1 MKTIPLNYIVKDNI
15 QHRYRFLNTLG
26 EGSFGKVKVAC
37 LIDNP
42 SKKYAIKSI
51 PRDIVDYHG
60 KERQVEM
67 SNVFSDEESKDFDEY
82 DEEQIQD
89 MLEAELQV
97 LMNMDHP
104 NIVKFY
110 QCMYDNNY
118 INIVMELVRGIPL
131 SDYLIER
138 GRIPEDQSQVIIYDI
153 MCAMKYYHQQR
164 IVHRDIKLDNIM
176 LTGLESGDPRDIRV
190 KIIDFGM
197 SKLTR
202 GKKKINLQTYCGT
215 IDFIAPEILEGNNY
229 DCSCDSWSVGVLAYF
244 ILSGQPPFMGKDD
257 VQISSKIMTCDYQM
271 KPELWEPI
279 SKDA

>member
-1 MKTIPLNYIVKDNI
+1 
-15 QHRYRFLNTLG
+15 
-26 EGSFGKVKVAC
+26 
-37 LIDNP
+37 
-42 SKKYAIKSI
+42 
-51 PRDIVDYHG
+51 
-60 KERQVEM
+60 
-67 SNVFSDEESKDFDEY
+67 
-82 DEEQIQD
+82 
-89 MLEAELQV
+89 
-97 LMNMDHP
+97 
-104 NIVKFY
+104 
-110 QCMYDNNY
+110 MYDNNY

-138 GRIPEDQSQVIIYDI
+138 GRIPEDYAQVIIYDI

-176 LTGLESGDPRDIRV
+176 LSGLESGDPRDIRV

-229 DCSCDSWSVGVLAYF
+229 DCSCDNWSVGVLAYF
-244 ILSGQPPFMGKDD
+244 ILSGQPPFMGRNDIE
-257 VQISSKIMTCDYQM
+257 ISSKIMTCDYQM

>member
-1 MKTIPLNYIVKDNI
+1 
-15 QHRYRFLNTLG
+15 
-26 EGSFGKVKVAC
+26 
-37 LIDNP
+37 
-42 SKKYAIKSI
+42 
-51 PRDIVDYHG
+51 
-60 KERQVEM
+60 
-67 SNVFSDEESKDFDEY
+67 
-82 DEEQIQD
+82 
-89 MLEAELQV
+89 
-97 LMNMDHP
+97 MNMDHP

-257 VQISSKIMTCDYQM
+257 V
-271 KPELWEPI
+271 
-279 SKDA
+279 

>member
-1 MKTIPLNYIVKDNI
+1 
-15 QHRYRFLNTLG
+15 
-26 EGSFGKVKVAC
+26 
-37 LIDNP
+37 
-42 SKKYAIKSI
+42 
-51 PRDIVDYHG
+51 
-60 KERQVEM
+60 
-67 SNVFSDEESKDFDEY
+67 
-82 DEEQIQD
+82 

-138 GRIPEDQSQVIIYDI
+138 GKIPEDYAQVIIYDI

-244 ILSGQPPFMGKDD
+244 ILSGQPPFMGRNDIE
-257 VQISSKIMTCDYQM
+257 ISNKIMTCDYQM
-271 KPELWEPI
+271 KPDLWEPI